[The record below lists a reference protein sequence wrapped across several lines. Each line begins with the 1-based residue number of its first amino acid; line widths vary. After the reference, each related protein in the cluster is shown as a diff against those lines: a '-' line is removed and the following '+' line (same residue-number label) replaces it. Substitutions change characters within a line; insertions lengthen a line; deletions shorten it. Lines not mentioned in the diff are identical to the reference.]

1 MAVSIAHTQHC
12 YRFRNVCCFY
22 SQVLPAPFHAH
33 SVAMCCACCFAGL
46 LRVVSAKGVS
56 EEVVLA
62 AGEAL
67 AAIAGDIQH
76 FDPSDLLWSTHDTIA
91 DCVDARQPSDSKAAA
106 AGDAMQVD
114 GEVPAS
120 NPATGAS
127 AKSSV
132 QEYLLKELCGVLCVS
147 PKEEVRCAGVVV
159 LVSLLQLCRGSV
171 LIRGELPQLQLTF
184 TGLLGD
190 SNDLTQV
197 RGHSSAEWGRGGQ
210 GGQGG
215 PEVLCQAGVHW
226 CLDVDKSAQHSSS

>member
-1 MAVSIAHTQHC
+1 
-12 YRFRNVCCFY
+12 
-22 SQVLPAPFHAH
+22 
-33 SVAMCCACCFAGL
+33 MCCACCFAGL